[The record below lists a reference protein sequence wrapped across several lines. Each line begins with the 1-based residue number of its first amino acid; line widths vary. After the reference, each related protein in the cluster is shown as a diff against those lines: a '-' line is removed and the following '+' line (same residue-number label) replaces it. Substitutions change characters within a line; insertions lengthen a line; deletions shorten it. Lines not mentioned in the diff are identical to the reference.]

1 MDAHSFISWL
11 QHHLLWLDSL
21 LRVLSIYGNSRHHL
35 LIAAVVFWTG
45 YTRVGGRLAMGTL
58 ISTIA
63 FAACRQFFASPR
75 PYWNHPDL
83 FHGLTEKAYGMP
95 SGHTQNAAL
104 FWGLLAY
111 SLKSRWFCLAAGIL
125 VIATGISRLYLG
137 LHYPSQVAIGLATGL
152 LLLLLFIALE
162 QTVINFFRRLPP
174 WKRVV
179 LTTVITLLPLVF
191 ILLAREVFGV
201 GSGNGSALPYS
212 QLMRFN
218 GLLTGCAIGLVL
230 SSVSTPSVHLFI
242 TRALPGAISVIILW
256 KFMPELN
263 DLKTSPK
270 LYYSARLLE
279 FMLLSLW
286 VTLVWPWLHKCLF
299 SRINRL

>member
-1 MDAHSFISWL
+1 MDAYSFIVWL
-11 QHHLLWLDSL
+11 QHHLIWLDSL
-21 LRVLSIYGNSRHHL
+21 LRALSIYGYSYHYL
-35 LIAAVVFWTG
+35 FIAAVIFWTG
-45 YTRVGGRLAMGTL
+45 YTRVGGRLAMSVL

-63 FAACRQFFASPR
+63 FGACRQFFASPR

-83 FHGLTEKAYGMP
+83 FQGMTEKAYGMP
-95 SGHTQNAAL
+95 SGHTQNATL
-104 FWGLLAY
+104 IWSLLAY
-111 SLKSRWFCLAAGIL
+111 SLKSRWFYLAAGIL
-125 VIATGISRLYLG
+125 VITAGISRCYLG
-137 LHYPSQVAIGLATGL
+137 LHYPSQVAIGLAIGL

-162 QTVINFFRRLPP
+162 QTVIGFFQGLPP

-179 LTTVITLLPLVF
+179 LASTVTLLPLML
-191 ILLAREVFGV
+191 ILLAREVLGV

-212 QLMRFN
+212 HLMRFN

-242 TRALPGAISVIILW
+242 TRALPGAISVMFLW
-256 KFMPELN
+256 KYMPALN
-263 DLKTSPK
+263 DLKTSPQ
-270 LYYSARLLE
+270 LYYCAIFIE
-279 FMLLSLW
+279 FALLSLW